1 MKKKILNLWNNLSD
15 ETKKKI
21 ISNVKTFVSVF
32 IGVVILMATKA
43 DSASLMTLAF
53 WSSALIAGIRAGAT
67 ALTENYIPVKLGGKK
82 V

>member
-21 ISNVKTFVSVF
+21 ISSVKTFASVF
-32 IGVVILMATKA
+32 LGVVVLMATKA
-43 DSASLMTLAF
+43 DSASLMTSGF
-53 WSSALIAGIRAGAT
+53 WISALVTGIRAGAT